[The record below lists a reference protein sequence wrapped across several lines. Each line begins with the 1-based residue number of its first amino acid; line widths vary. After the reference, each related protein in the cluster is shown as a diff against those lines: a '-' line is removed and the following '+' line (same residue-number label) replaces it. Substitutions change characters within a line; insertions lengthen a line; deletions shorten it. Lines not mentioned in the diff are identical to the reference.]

1 MLGAFLLLD
10 NGFQTPY
17 TFYTPPPYG
26 GVGDS
31 IMRDPDVEVRLKNI
45 EGHVKGI
52 QRMVGEGAYC
62 IDVMH
67 QIQAVQA
74 ALNKVNQMLLEDHMK
89 SCVITAVQ
97 GDNAGERE
105 RVLREISEV
114 YEQATKV

>member
-1 MLGAFLLLD
+1 MHI
-10 NGFQTPY
+10 
-17 TFYTPPPYG
+17 
-26 GVGDS
+26 S
-31 IMRDPDVEVRLKNI
+31 DVEVRLKSA
-45 EGHVKGI
+45 EGHIKGI

-74 ALNKVNQMLLEDHMK
+74 ALGKINQMLLEDHMK
-89 SCVITAVQ
+89 TCVITAVQ
-97 GDNAGERE
+97 GDDAGERE

>member
-1 MLGAFLLLD
+1 MLD
-10 NGFQTPY
+10 QN
-17 TFYTPPPYG
+17 
-26 GVGDS
+26 
-31 IMRDPDVEVRLKNI
+31 VEARLKNV
-45 EGHVKGI
+45 EGHIRGI
-52 QRMVGEGAYC
+52 QRMVGEDAYC

-74 ALNKVNQMLLEDHMK
+74 ALHKVNQMVLEDHMK

-97 GDNAGERE
+97 GDDASERE